1 MSPTANTSPQGI
13 RPEAHRASGLF
24 RLPFSRRSWQGT
36 QGGWAGQGTGN
47 SIDFQ
52 DHRSYQWGDDPRGI
66 HWAAYA
72 RTGQLTMKVYRAE
85 LAPLTDIAVDVSAS
99 MFLTEQRTAVT
110 LELLQFC
117 LLSAL
122 SAGSRTNVY
131 AVKGAQILPLNKEMI
146 LAGQWPQ
153 EVTAMPP
160 DEAMPANIPWRHN
173 GLKVLISDLLFAGDP
188 SPLTNAM
195 GVCGGLSVI
204 FAPTL
209 QEEARMPQTGNTRLM
224 DCETGH
230 TRTQYISAAL
240 ARRYEHA
247 YAAHFNLWS
256 DACRLRRI
264 ALACVP
270 CHLPLSRS
278 LAAEALHHGAVEL
291 I

>member
-1 MSPTANTSPQGI
+1 MSLTADTPPQGI

-24 RLPFSRRSWQGT
+24 RLPFSRRAWQGT

-85 LAPLTDIAVDVSAS
+85 LSPLTDIAVDVSAS
-99 MFLTEQRTAVT
+99 MFLTEQRAAIT

-131 AVKGAQILPLNKEMI
+131 AIKGEQILPLNKEMI
-146 LAGQWPQ
+146 LAGRWPQ
-153 EVTAMPP
+153 EIADMPP
-160 DEAMPANIPWRHN
+160 DEAMPANIPWRPN
-173 GLKVLISDLLFAGDP
+173 GLKVLISDLLYAGDP
-188 SPLTNAM
+188 APLTDAM
-195 GVCGGLSVI
+195 GARGGLAVI

-209 QEEARMPQTGNTRLM
+209 QEEAVMPQIGNARLT
-224 DCETGH
+224 DCETGL
-230 TRTQYISAAL
+230 TRTQYVSAAL
-240 ARRYEHA
+240 ARRYERA

-264 ALACVP
+264 ALARVP
-270 CHLPLSRS
+270 CHLPLTRS
-278 LAAEALHHGAVEL
+278 LTAEALHHGAVEL